1 MSTQKEQLDL
11 FVALVGDVPLRDD
24 REMMSAPMVSIAK
37 KGQERIEWQGPSG
50 QQVVITSTSDDGIAT
65 IWDFDVVIWAISQL
79 NAAVERGETPSPI
92 ISFRPYDLMKSIGW
106 CDNMGRV
113 GGRDYERFKAAV
125 SRLRATRIRTS
136 LRRRGKD
143 RFEDFNLLSEFLL
156 DEKDGRPLGARM
168 TVPAWIHSAVTES
181 RRDVLSITPLYFE
194 LTSGIDRF
202 LYRLARRHAGNGL
215 DNPDGWVFSF
225 RDLHKR
231 SGSSMRYADFAKA
244 LRRAHEKQAI
254 PTYELIEER
263 GANGDPLMRMRF
275 RSFFSD
281 PVRRGHLARVFS
293 PRVTATARVFTPSDT
308 ETRHGFSVPG
318 YTGHHTGFHS
328 PGARGIIPRIAGFCS
343 LGGSRKWLL
352 TNTKNLIRFGLT
364 IVTINITRETQVNRE
379 NYLHDRRNQPRPLDA
394 LASLNF
400 KISERKR
407 RSLKVWSAE
416 RKISQIDA
424 FRTGVKL
431 LRIQAEAPE

>member
-37 KGQERIEWQGPSG
+37 RGQERIEWQGPSG
-50 QQVVITSTSDDGIAT
+50 QQVVITSTSDDSIAT

-168 TVPAWIHSAVTES
+168 TVPAWIYSAVTES

-275 RSFFSD
+275 R
-281 PVRRGHLARVFS
+281 
-293 PRVTATARVFTPSDT
+293 
-308 ETRHGFSVPG
+308 
-318 YTGHHTGFHS
+318 
-328 PGARGIIPRIAGFCS
+328 
-343 LGGSRKWLL
+343 
-352 TNTKNLIRFGLT
+352 
-364 IVTINITRETQVNRE
+364 
-379 NYLHDRRNQPRPLDA
+379 
-394 LASLNF
+394 
-400 KISERKR
+400 
-407 RSLKVWSAE
+407 
-416 RKISQIDA
+416 
-424 FRTGVKL
+424 KL
-431 LRIQAEAPE
+431 LL